1 MSTDAD
7 QDAREDAVASI
18 ERCVEYHPEA
28 TPIEVVANVGL
39 SPAEWVPV
47 AEAIMS
53 GEEPDLPDAN
63 PGVNAGETAS
73 LPGESGDFAD
83 HGETVDESNDE
94 TTAGANDQG
103 DRDASGEHDRDGD
116 DVEADAITLGRELDL
131 DATAWGEAAA
141 GTAVD
146 GDTYPDEWGE
156 RDRWM
161 THTHGDKKPFAPWAD
176 ADHPEADP
184 DDDARW
190 KWGLPENYADLA
202 TAREWAEKH
211 PKLGGVTYLLGETEI
226 EPFAFVDG
234 DDVRCPETGE
244 WHPAFVALLE
254 KLGMTY
260 ADISTSGSGVHAV
273 YRGDLPDDV
282 AEAKP
287 QLDDEPWGANDDP
300 PVAEIYDHKKVCV
313 ATGDH
318 VPGTPTSVHEW
329 DADALDELL
338 DEFGILPDDDPTPS
352 AAFDAFDADEYDP
365 EATEA
370 DETAEDIRDVFA
382 ALDRLDARRVAD
394 RTIAR
399 EWFDTSG
406 EARAFRP
413 AWASSD
419 YDGTAVFAN
428 AEVFKDTG
436 RRGGKGGPAC
446 MAAIDAGLVRDTE
459 CPDAVEGETWWKAV
473 EHLRDLGFSVPE
485 VDPSVGG
492 NAGDVEHEA
501 VLPDDDAVETARGTG
516 GWNWR
521 HAARHADRV
530 DDDRLSIDDAREQ
543 TREAIADA
551 YETGDRVLVEAL
563 PTLGKSYG
571 AIAAADDVDESI
583 TFLTGRGR
591 KEQYEQVRRWADE
604 RGLDTYTLPSFFE
617 DCDTANG
624 EHGGEW
630 ADRVRAWYTRGA
642 TPQTIHKHAEDV
654 LGRPLPCQTHE
665 GHDCP
670 YASKWDFDP
679 DEYDVLIGHY
689 THANKPKVVEGRTV
703 VLDEYP
709 GGAYEQTLA
718 GERLAGA
725 VSRYL
730 DRTDAL
736 PFDDHA
742 DLVEHRSD
750 EGRRADALAFFLGD
764 DDADLDL
771 DRDELAVLEAD
782 DAHAL
787 APVATFTILAGDD
800 LGNGFERTDL
810 GDHGV
815 GLYDREHGRVH
826 VLAPPSLDYTTGV
839 VALDGTP
846 TKTLW
851 ELSLDERLNHRQVLA
866 DGERRE
872 YVRDVLGLSLVRTT
886 DAIKPYNSPDH
897 VAVDQDAAL
906 LDAVRDR
913 HGERPAVISTAA
925 AEAAYNDAG
934 VLDDLVDGSKHYG
947 NVLGSNEFKER
958 RLGVVIGSNHYGD
971 GFVKKIGAYAGET
984 VERDEGAKGAD
995 LSYTGLGDDVLRHMR
1010 EHETLQAAMRFGRD
1024 GNGAVVY
1031 VHTDTLPE
1039 WVPVAGEGRV
1049 LKTWSDGQR
1058 AVLDAVR
1065 DLDRRDDPAGD
1076 DGWTTRDVVDHPAVS
1091 IGERQVRDH
1100 LHDLVDRGYLDVE
1113 TDAPG
1118 SGFRWIDG
1126 ELHRVSDHG
1135 DVELDAIALDALD
1148 DDESAELSR
1157 SSIYTWEFRRSP
1169 GERSSLAVETDRS
1182 ASDPGVEAGRPP
1194 DHAGDPG

>member
-1 MSTDAD
+1 MSSDVEHVDD

-18 ERCVEYHPEA
+18 ERYVEYHPEA
-28 TPIEVVANVGL
+28 TAIEVVANVGL
-39 SPAEWVPV
+39 PPGEWVDAV
-47 AEAIMS
+47 ESIMA

-63 PGVNAGETAS
+63 PGVEAGDSASDTPET
-73 LPGESGDFAD
+73 GE
-83 HGETVDESNDE
+83 NDE
-94 TTAGANDQG
+94 NG
-103 DRDASGEHDRDGD
+103 DRDTDAPGGGDPTVDAGDRPGD
-116 DVEADAITLGRELDL
+116 DAVEADAITADRELDLDL

-141 GTAVD
+141 GNDVD
-146 GDTYPDEWGE
+146 ADTYPDEWGDRE
-156 RDRWM
+156 RWM
-161 THTHGDKKPFAPWAD
+161 AHTHGKKNPFAPWAD
-176 ADHPEADP
+176 SDHVEADP

-190 KWGLPENYADLA
+190 KWGLTDNYADLA
-202 TAREWAEKH
+202 TAREWADKH
-211 PKLGGVTYLLGETEI
+211 PELGGVTYLLGETEA

-244 WHPAFVALLE
+244 WHPAFIELLE

-318 VPGTPTSVHEW
+318 VPGTPTSVREW
-329 DADALDELL
+329 DTDALDELL
-338 DEFGILPDDDPTPS
+338 DEHGILPDDDPTPAS
-352 AAFDAFDADEYDP
+352 AFDEFDADEYDA

-413 AWASSD
+413 TWASSD

-459 CPDAVEGETWWKAV
+459 CPEAVEGETWWKAV

-492 NAGDVEHEA
+492 NAADVEHEA
-501 VLPDDDAVETARGTG
+501 VLPGDDAVDTSRGTD
-516 GWNWR
+516 GWNWL
-521 HAARHADRV
+521 HAARQAVRD
-530 DDDRLSIDDAREQ
+530 DDDRLSIDGARDR

-551 YETGDRVLVEAL
+551 YERGDRVLVEAL
-563 PTLGKSYG
+563 PSLGKSYG
-571 AIAAADDVDESI
+571 AVAAAADVGESI
-583 TFLTGRGR
+583 TFLTGRGQ
-591 KEQYEQVRRWADE
+591 KEQYEQVRKWADKH
-604 RGLDTYTLPSFFE
+604 GLDHKTLPSFFA
-617 DCDTANG
+617 DCETANG

-630 ADRVRAWYTRGA
+630 ADRVRAWYSRGA

-679 DEYDVLIGHY
+679 DEQDVLIGHY
-689 THANKPKVVEGRTV
+689 THAHKRKVVEGRTV
-703 VLDEYP
+703 VIDEYP

-742 DLVEHRSD
+742 DLVAGRND
-750 EGRRADALAFFLGD
+750 DARRADGLAFFLGNSD
-764 DDADLDL
+764 DDALDL

-787 APVATFTILAGDD
+787 APLATFTILAGDD
-800 LGNGFERTDL
+800 LGNGFERADL

-826 VLAPPSLDYTTGV
+826 VLSPPALDYTTGV

-851 ELSLDERLNHRQVLA
+851 ELSLDERLNHRQVLT
-866 DGERRE
+866 DDERRE

-886 DAIKPYNSPDH
+886 DAIKPYNSRDH

-947 NVLGSNEFKER
+947 NVLGSNEFKSR
-958 RLGVVIGSNHYGD
+958 RLGAVIGSNHYGD

-984 VERDEGAKGAD
+984 VERDDGAKGAT
-995 LSYTGLGDDVLRHMR
+995 LSYSGLGDDVLRHMR

-1065 DLDRRDDPAGD
+1065 DLDRTDAVDA
-1076 DGWTTRDVVDHPAVS
+1076 DGWTTRDVVEHPAVS

-1100 LHDLVDRGYLDVE
+1100 LHDLVERGYLDVE

-1118 SGFRWIDG
+1118 CGFRWIDG
-1126 ELHRVSDHG
+1126 ELHRVGDHG
-1135 DVELDAIALDALD
+1135 DVELDAIALDDLD

-1169 GERSSLAVETDRS
+1169 GERSSLAVEADRS
-1182 ASDPGVEAGRPP
+1182 ASDTVADAGRPP
-1194 DHAGDPG
+1194 DHAGDLG